1 MHNTGLFRYSA
12 VDPVQL
18 ASRLPPVPELC
29 DHESCN
35 GCWKGY
41 PQSRFPNW
49 TKDQVSRSR
58 ISDAIVNYRS
68 EDPCIIY
75 RADVRSDGFFENVE
89 SMITMDE
96 DKDATWDQIIHT
108 EVRPFLRALW

>member
-1 MHNTGLFRYSA
+1 
-12 VDPVQL
+12 VQL

-29 DHESCN
+29 DQESCN

>member
-1 MHNTGLFRYSA
+1 
-12 VDPVQL
+12 VQL

-29 DHESCN
+29 DHKSCD

-49 TKDQVSRSR
+49 TKDQVSRSK
-58 ISDAIVNYRS
+58 ISDAIVNYRK
-68 EDPCIIY
+68 EDPCVIY

-89 SMITMDE
+89 SMVAADN
-96 DKDATWDQIIHT
+96 DKKNTWDQIINT
-108 EVRPFLRALW
+108 NVRSSLHFLSHLTILS